1 MKKSLLLLAAI
12 PVGISCN
19 KEPQFVTHE
28 NTTVEGV
35 LLSAADRSPIA
46 NGKMLLLSS
55 YHDGY
60 AVERLDAFQALW
72 VLKKTRYVHAVARLM
87 CSSMYCGNRK
97 RPILLLRNPHQLTG
111 RIAKN
116 ARVEPRIECK
126 FNLYLLREIF
136 SEQSF
141 LAIQTFYDK

>member
-28 NTTVEGV
+28 NTTVEGM

-46 NGKMLLLSS
+46 NGKVLLLSS

-87 CSSMYCGNRK
+87 CLS
-97 RPILLLRNPHQLTG
+97 I
-111 RIAKN
+111 IAKT
-116 ARVEPRIECK
+116 EKGP
-126 FNLYLLREIF
+126 
-136 SEQSF
+136 
-141 LAIQTFYDK
+141 FYYCENRMN